1 MNARFLMHLILVG
14 VLAVGMGVAAGAQNS
29 VYYFPHVVDG
39 GFIFGSEFWFNN
51 VQATPTQ
58 ITLSFFD
65 ETGAPW
71 TLELLSIG
79 GNATNHT
86 FTFTLQ
92 PYRSKYFFTGCT
104 DPLKVGWAKAVS
116 SQPINTSATFS
127 FYDFL
132 TDPNTVKWSAGVLPS
147 PVATQFA
154 FAANVS
160 EEDTMSDT
168 HVDMGF
174 AIVNP
179 STTDIED
186 ADATITATLI
196 PEQGGAPV
204 STKTFTVPVGGHYSR
219 FLSEL
224 FDDVAWGTRFIGI
237 VRLSSNVNISVLVL
251 KHVWNTYSDVYS
263 TVAVQPEST
272 FRYNTYYDLEYNNS
286 LAEAQPITPPVE
298 IIGTLNSAVD
308 GPDLDFFAVHMNAGE
323 TLYVTYLANAL
334 GSPLETG
341 MLLYDPTDFVVLM
354 TDTTGLLDPRFTY
367 TATTTGTHRIQCAS
381 ADATFSRESFYRMF
395 VEVR

>member
-1 MNARFLMHLILVG
+1 
-14 VLAVGMGVAAGAQNS
+14 
-29 VYYFPHVVDG
+29 
-39 GFIFGSEFWFNN
+39 
-51 VQATPTQ
+51 
-58 ITLSFFD
+58 LSFFD

-71 TLELLSIG
+71 TVDLRSFDG
-79 GNATNHT
+79 GSALAPT

-92 PYRSKYFFTGCT
+92 PYSSRFYYTGCVY
-104 DPLKVGWAKAVS
+104 PLKVGWAKAVA
-116 SQPINTSATFS
+116 SQPINASASFS
-127 FYDFL
+127 FYNFDL
-132 TDPNTVKWSAGVLPS
+132 DPDEVIWSAGVLPS

-160 EEDTMSDT
+160 EEDAVYDT
-168 HVDMGF
+168 QVDMGF

-179 STTDIED
+179 SITDVED

-204 STKTFTVPVGGHYSR
+204 STETFTVPVGGHYSR

-237 VRLSSNVNISVLVL
+237 VRLSSNVNITVLAL
-251 KHVWNTYSDVYS
+251 KHIWNDNSDVYS

>member
-1 MNARFLMHLILVG
+1 MNTDVLIRLILIG
-14 VLAVGMGVAAGAQNS
+14 GLAAALGAAAGAQNS

-71 TLELLSIG
+71 TLELLSFG

-92 PYRSKYFFTGCT
+92 PYRSRYFFTGCI

-160 EEDTMSDT
+160 EEDT

-179 STTDIED
+179 STSDIED

-196 PEQGGAPV
+196 PEQGGAAV
-204 STKTFTVPVGGHYSR
+204 STKTFTVPVGHHYSR

-224 FDDVAWGTRFIGI
+224 FNDVVWGTRFHGI
-237 VRLSSNVNISVLVL
+237 VRLSSNVNISVLAL

-272 FRYNTYYDLEYNNS
+272 FRYNTFYDLEYNNS
-286 LAEAQPITPPVE
+286 LAEAQPIDPPVE

-308 GPDLDFFAVHMNAGE
+308 GPDLDFFAVHLNAGE
-323 TLYVTYLANAL
+323 TLYVTFMANAL
-334 GSPLETG
+334 GAPLETG